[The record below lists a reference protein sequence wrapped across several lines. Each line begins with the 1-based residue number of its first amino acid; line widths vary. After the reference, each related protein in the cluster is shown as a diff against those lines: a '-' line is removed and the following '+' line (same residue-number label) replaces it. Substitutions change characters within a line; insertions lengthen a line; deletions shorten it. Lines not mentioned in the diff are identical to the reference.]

1 MKQNQTEREP
11 RYPFILSVC
20 DFFEILLV
28 SLLVVLLVFSF
39 FARLSVVSGDS
50 MERTLSS
57 GDRVIT
63 SNLFY
68 KPTAGDIIV
77 FQQTGSVYN
86 ELLIKRIIA
95 TEGQFVLIE
104 ADGVYVSPDREFDE
118 DERLDESEYAYMDV
132 GYMENN
138 YGVIGKV
145 FEVPEGHVFVLGD
158 NRNNSSDSRNHAIG
172 FVDERRIIGKVI
184 LHIDTTKSR

>member
-50 MERTLSS
+50 MEKTLSS

>member
-50 MERTLSS
+50 MERTHSS

>member
-1 MKQNQTEREP
+1 MKPKKTERESRSP
-11 RYPFILSVC
+11 LILSVC

-28 SLLVVLLVFSF
+28 SVLIVLLIFSF

-50 MERTLSS
+50 MEKTLSS

-63 SNLFY
+63 TKLFY
-68 KPTAGDIIV
+68 TPTAGDVIV
-77 FQQTGSVYN
+77 LHQTGNVYN

-95 TEGQFVLIE
+95 TEGQFVMIQ
-104 ADGVYVSPDREFDE
+104 ADGVYVSSDMEFE
-118 DERLDESEYAYMDV
+118 ESERLDESAYAYMDV

-138 YGVIGKV
+138 YSALGKV

-158 NRNNSSDSRNHAIG
+158 NRNNSSDSRNPAIG
-172 FVDERRIIGKVI
+172 FVDERRIVGKVI
-184 LHIDTTKSR
+184 FHIDTTKSR

>member
-11 RYPFILSVC
+11 RPPFVLSVC

-50 MERTLSS
+50 MEKTLSG

-63 SNLFY
+63 SSLFY
-68 KPTAGDIIV
+68 KPNAGDIVV
-77 FQQTGSVYN
+77 FHQTGSVYN

-104 ADGVYVSPDREFDE
+104 ADGVYVSSDSEFDE
-118 DERLDESEYAYMDV
+118 SEKLDESDYAYMDI

-138 YGVIGKV
+138 YGALGKI

-172 FVDERRIIGKVI
+172 FVDERRIVGKVI